1 MSMMKGN
8 PETYDRKVFAANPS
22 IIAFLRRPFLS
33 EAKRWR
39 TPLTS
44 VTKIEVSWTA
54 DGTIKRVPFVR
65 DLDG

>member
-1 MSMMKGN
+1 MRREN
-8 PETYDRKVFAANPS
+8 PEAFDRKVFETFP
-22 IIAFLRRPFLS
+22 IIGAFLRRPFLS

-44 VTKIEVSWTA
+44 VIKIEVSWA
-54 DGTIKRVPFVR
+54 EDGTIRRVPFVQ